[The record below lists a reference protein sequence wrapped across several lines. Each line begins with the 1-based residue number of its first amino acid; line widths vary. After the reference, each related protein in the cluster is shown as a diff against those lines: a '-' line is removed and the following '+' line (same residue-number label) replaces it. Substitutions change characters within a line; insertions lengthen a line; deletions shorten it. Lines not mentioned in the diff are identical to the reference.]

1 VASPAFDATVFP
13 FILRGVSL
21 IGIDSANFPMSPRVK
36 IWQKL
41 ASEWKPDCLDQVSFD
56 ISLNEL
62 DQHIDLIL
70 QGKQKGR
77 AVLNLTL

>member
-1 VASPAFDATVFP
+1 
-13 FILRGVSL
+13 
-21 IGIDSANFPMSPRVK
+21 MSPRVK